1 MMIFNRPKNTI
12 SRKISQTFPNCS
24 IAFVDKFGIVAE
36 LLKWITRV
44 EPFTCN
50 TNLEMI
56 DFDNLQ
62 FLPCCYWDQHVSYR
76 IETKTD

>member
-1 MMIFNRPKNTI
+1 ME
-12 SRKISQTFPNCS
+12 
-24 IAFVDKFGIVAE
+24 KFGIVAE
-36 LLKWITRV
+36 ILKWITIV
-44 EPFTCN
+44 DEASACEPFTCN

-62 FLPCCYWDQHVSYR
+62 FLPCSYWDQHVSYR